1 MNASATASL
10 FIAQGITPEITDEG
24 LGDLLAASEE
34 TIGLD
39 VDAVRDAMWDQVGSL
54 SAEEN
59 LNGWH
64 VIDFRGGVWWP
75 NDDASAEIEAS
86 SDPAAEVIRICEE
99 ADERGEWV
107 S

>member
-1 MNASATASL
+1 MNATATASL

-39 VDAVRDAMWDQVGSL
+39 VDAVREAIWDQVGSL

-75 NDDASAEIEAS
+75 NDDATAEIEAS
-86 SDPAAEVIRICEE
+86 SDPAAEVVRICRE
-99 ADERGEWV
+99 APYLGEWFQ
-107 S
+107 

>member
-1 MNASATASL
+1 MKASEIASI

-24 LGDLLAASEE
+24 LDYLLAASEE
-34 TIGLD
+34 TIHLD
-39 VDAVRDAMWDQVGSL
+39 LDAVREAMWDQVGSL

-59 LNGWH
+59 VYGWH

-86 SDPAAEVIRICEE
+86 DDPAAAAVRICEE
-99 ADERGEWV
+99 ADERGEW
-107 S
+107 SA